1 LQLVCLSHVC
11 HPQQEIK
18 RTEEVGALVR
28 TTGIWQNL
36 YRNHMAATLQL
47 HETLLWEKIL
57 SPKNFSHPSQMDQ
70 ASLKGWE

>member
-1 LQLVCLSHVC
+1 M
-11 HPQQEIK
+11 
-18 RTEEVGALVR
+18 R

-57 SPKNFSHPSQMDQ
+57 SPRNFSHPSQMDQ